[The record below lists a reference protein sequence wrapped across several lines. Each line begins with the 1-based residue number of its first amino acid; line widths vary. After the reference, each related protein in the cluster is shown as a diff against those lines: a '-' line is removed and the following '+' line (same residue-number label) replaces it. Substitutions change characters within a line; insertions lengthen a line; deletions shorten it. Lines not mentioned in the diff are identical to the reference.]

1 MELRLRTS
9 VVNCVKDESDVGR
22 NSLLL
27 SAFLR
32 LFKWIASLLKEVPS
46 DLKEVFSGTREVSI
60 DLEGGPQTVWR
71 L

>member
-1 MELRLRTS
+1 MAQDFGGKLREQ
-9 VVNCVKDESDVGR
+9 VKDESDVGR

-32 LFKWIASLLKEVPS
+32 LLKWIASLLKEVPS
-46 DLKEVFSGTREVSI
+46 DLKEVFSGTWEVSI

>member
-1 MELRLRTS
+1 MF
-9 VVNCVKDESDVGR
+9 GR

-32 LFKWIASLLKEVPS
+32 LLKWIASLLKEVPS
-46 DLKEVFSGTREVSI
+46 DLKEVFSGTQEVSI
-60 DLEGGPQTVWR
+60 DLEGGPQTVWM